1 MIQLSEQTISSF
13 IELYFRKKGVRLTE
27 EEASIKGLE
36 LIEFLKPIYK
46 PIVTNGQNKKL
57 TSV

>member
-1 MIQLSEQTISSF
+1 MIQLSNQTISSF

-27 EEASIKGLE
+27 EEANIKGLE

-46 PIVTNGQNKKL
+46 PIVNNGQNKKL